1 MGRAPRPQPRR
12 LAAKLLTVRTRL
24 GLTQPQLIKRLGYRK
39 SPLYPSAISEYEA
52 GKREPPALIL
62 LAYARL
68 AGVSVET
75 LIDDELDLP
84 DVIPAPHRRGRVG
97 DVTRRSR

>member
-12 LAAKLLTVRTRL
+12 LAAKLCAIRTRL
-24 GLTQPQLIKRLGYRK
+24 DLTQAQLIKRLPYRY
-39 SPLYPSAISEYEA
+39 STLYPSAISEYEA
-52 GKREPPALIL
+52 GKREPPALVL

-75 LIDDELDLP
+75 LIDDALDLP
-84 DVIPAPHRRGRVG
+84 PGLPTRSKRV
-97 DVTRRSR
+97 DHVRP